1 MRLDLDTFGEK
12 QFSRELLRVGQN
24 AGDMRPAFDQVH
36 ELMLDV
42 EERQFS
48 TQGRAFSGGWKP
60 LAPRTLSYKARRGLD
75 MRILHATLRLRKS
88 LTQRSHADHVYRATS
103 DEMFVGSRVPYG
115 PFHQSGTKTMPQRR
129 PFQFDGAVRSDI
141 VKILQRHLLG

>member
-12 QFSRELLRVGQN
+12 QFSRELLRVARN

-36 ELMLDV
+36 DLVLET

-48 TQGRAFSGGWKP
+48 GQGAFSGGWRP
-60 LAPRTLSYKARRGLD
+60 LAAATLAYKARKGLD

-88 LTQRSHADHVYRATS
+88 LTQRGHEDHVYKATG

-115 PFHQSGTKTMPQRR
+115 VHHQFGTKNMPQRR
-129 PFQFDGAVRSDI
+129 PVQFTPSTRSDI